1 MQPFVVVMFN
11 HTTQKT
17 NKTTQTKI
25 VSEKI
30 TDKKFCDLAALN
42 LEESFKKLAHSNRDS
57 SSF

>member
-1 MQPFVVVMFN
+1 MQPFVVVMCN

-42 LEESFKKLAHSNRDS
+42 LEESFKK
-57 SSF
+57 